1 MDNSNAE
8 KACLDILQQ
17 IYPDYDVI
25 LNYSYDVKAFT
36 EKYCMNKNTILIS
49 YEGVEPLIKYEDKAI
64 DIKHLFTVF
73 ITDVDIEVSYLVEQL
88 IIATN
93 GKKYSCKVN
102 GKDCHIAIIGA
113 GIYDNETKPLFT
125 IGIELFYE

>member
-17 IYPDYDVI
+17 IYPDYEVI

-36 EKYCMNKNTILIS
+36 DKYCMNKNTILIS
-49 YEGVEPLIKYEDKAI
+49 YEGVEPLIKYEDKSI

-73 ITDVDIEVSYLVEQL
+73 ITDVDIEVSYLVEQM
-88 IIATN
+88 INATN
-93 GKKYSCKVN
+93 SRNYSSKIGGKNCN
-102 GKDCHIAIIGA
+102 IAIIGA
-113 GIYDNETKPLFT
+113 GIYENETKALFT